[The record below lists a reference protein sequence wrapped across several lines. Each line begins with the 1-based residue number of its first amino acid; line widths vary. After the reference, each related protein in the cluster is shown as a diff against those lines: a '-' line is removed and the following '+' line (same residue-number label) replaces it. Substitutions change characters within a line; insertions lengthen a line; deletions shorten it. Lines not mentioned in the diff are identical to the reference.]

1 MRRKA
6 GEKWSPKLSQ
16 LPLPAFDMAL
26 PAEFLNTEAV
36 LKRAISNSKLPKV
49 LDFNQSINVNMAERF
64 NPACTSIPQEINHED
79 HQFSTGQHPP
89 DTIDFSGDQ
98 NFGGDVEGGN
108 SGGLYGTEAVVL
120 TIEFLTD
127 TASKWLLSM
136 LHLGMVLGCI
146 MLGVQLW
153 WKISNDPYT
162 LVYDDTILIINTS
175 VCSFSLAALFSSL
188 FCTPLEL
195 SAMVENDGL
204 QGVNGTITSSGSAG
218 SPVGTCGEPLSWP
231 TDSTLCTPL
240 TLKNLNFLPG
250 N

>member
-1 MRRKA
+1 M
-6 GEKWSPKLSQ
+6 LC
-16 LPLPAFDMAL
+16 LPLI
-26 PAEFLNTEAV
+26 LNTESV

-49 LDFNQSINVNMAERF
+49 LDFNQSINVNMAEGS

-175 VCSFSLAALFSSL
+175 VCSFSLAALFLVAFLYSSRVVRNGGKRWTARRKRYYHIL
-188 FCTPLEL
+188 WFGWEPRRHLRGAIEL
-195 SAMVENDGL
+195 ADRFDAVHPPHPE
-204 QGVNGTITSSGSAG
+204 
-218 SPVGTCGEPLSWP
+218 EPQ
-231 TDSTLCTPL
+231 
-240 TLKNLNFLPG
+240 LPAW
-250 N
+250 